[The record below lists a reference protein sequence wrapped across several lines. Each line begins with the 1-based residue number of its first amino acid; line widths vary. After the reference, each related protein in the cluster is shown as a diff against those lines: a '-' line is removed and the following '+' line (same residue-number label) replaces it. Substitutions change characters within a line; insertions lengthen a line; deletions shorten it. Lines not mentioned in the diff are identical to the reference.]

1 MMVPRNSETGSGHE
15 PAPGTGCSLRTFVV
29 ISVGGTAAEGILQ
42 ISCSVGAGLF
52 LAPLFSAELLL
63 LPFSQ
68 KGKGSA
74 CPRCTA
80 S

>member
-1 MMVPRNSETGSGHE
+1 M
-15 PAPGTGCSLRTFVV
+15 RTFIV
-29 ISVGGTAAEGILQ
+29 ISAGEAAAEGILQ
-42 ISCSVGAGLF
+42 ISCSVGAGVF
-52 LAPLFSAELLL
+52 LGPLFSAELLL